1 MQIFQYLFSSL
12 LTTAVMD
19 TLPSSFSIEVN
30 GKPIAKIGDS
40 EASKTQ
46 AKVETGA
53 EAAVFELKNGRLGCG
68 GWMLGRNLTEDRS
81 MLPKKVLW
89 FKMSED
95 EEKSIQP
102 VAAEKEGESY
112 VLRFG
117 GECTMH
123 ELSDFWTDNDVGKR
137 LIEEDGIVLAS
148 LFDPDE
154 PVDVVVKMK

>member
-19 TLPSSFSIEVN
+19 SLPSPFSIEVN

-46 AKVETGA
+46 AKVEAGA

-81 MLPKKVLW
+81 MLPKKVMW

-95 EEKSIQP
+95 EERSIQP
-102 VAAEKEGESY
+102 VAAEKEGGSY

-117 GECTMH
+117 GMCKMYDT
-123 ELSDFWTDNDVGKR
+123 LCPLTNGDLGKL
-137 LIEEDGIVLAS
+137 LIEEDGVVFAS

-154 PVDVVVKMK
+154 PTDVVVKMK